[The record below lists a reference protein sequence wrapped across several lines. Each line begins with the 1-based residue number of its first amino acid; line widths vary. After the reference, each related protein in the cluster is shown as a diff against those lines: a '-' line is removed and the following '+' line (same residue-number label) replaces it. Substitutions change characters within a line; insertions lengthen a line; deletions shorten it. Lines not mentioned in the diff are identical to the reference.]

1 MLLLVI
7 KINVFIDFNFPDEF
21 FNFINGCIFVF
32 YEIEVII
39 FDFLDF
45 LIFVD
50 DVLFY
55 LIIEK
60 QAIRNCLL
68 MDLFCLFFWKYVLR
82 IFTFEWYSTCF
93 VFSYDFFWV
102 LSFLEHFEH
111 QQNVSVN
118 IIATK
123 ASTLNSQ
130 LFRFLVPINGRN
142 NIFRFDPVLSNVCY
156 DLHKRF
162 NRFWLFILLLH
173 FFFKIHCFL
182 NAVFYFFYV
191 LRILNENLLGVNH

>member
-1 MLLLVI
+1 
-7 KINVFIDFNFPDEF
+7 
-21 FNFINGCIFVF
+21 
-32 YEIEVII
+32 
-39 FDFLDF
+39 
-45 LIFVD
+45 
-50 DVLFY
+50 
-55 LIIEK
+55 
-60 QAIRNCLL
+60 

-118 IIATK
+118 IIAAK

-173 FFFKIHCFL
+173 FFFEIHCFL

-191 LRILNENLLGVNH
+191 LRILNENLLGVNHQLVCLVYAYLIVKKGLHKISS